1 MPLICEA
8 FIQRMQAEL
17 EANAHKGSWED
28 WQPQAGPLM
37 DEIQH
42 HVRKLELA
50 LAAVLMAKTKP
61 MALSINRERL
71 EDSQD
76 KVREYAADLGNLAMK
91 AFEVHGGETPTA
103 EPPAAK
109 TPEP

>member
-1 MPLICEA
+1 MPLINEA

-17 EANAHKGSWED
+17 EANAHKGNWED
-28 WQPQAGPLM
+28 WKPEAGALM
-37 DEIQH
+37 DEIEH
-42 HVRKLELA
+42 HVRKLGMA
-50 LAAVLMAKTKP
+50 LAAVLVAKTRP
-61 MALSINRERL
+61 MALLINRERL

-91 AFEVHGGETPTA
+91 AFDVHGGESQPA
-103 EPPAAK
+103 KPPAAN